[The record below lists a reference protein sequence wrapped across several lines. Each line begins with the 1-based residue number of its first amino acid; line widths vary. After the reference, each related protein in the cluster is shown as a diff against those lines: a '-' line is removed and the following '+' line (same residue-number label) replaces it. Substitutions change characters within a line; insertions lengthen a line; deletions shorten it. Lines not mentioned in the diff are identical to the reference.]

1 MSADQLTSPGNAMGT
16 VAYMSPEQALGKD
29 LDARTDIF
37 SFGAVLYEMA
47 SGALPFRA
55 DTTAGAFDA
64 ILNKPATPLS
74 RRNPETPPEL
84 ERIINK
90 ALEKDLE
97 LRYQS
102 AAEMRADF
110 KRLKRQTESGRSAA
124 GIAPPQATRKS
135 RPLYVLAA
143 ALVAIAALGAIA
155 FLAMRGSLPPPRMLS
170 ATQLTS
176 DNLPKDF
183 VATDGPRVYFI
194 ETINERA
201 VLSQVSAGG
210 GDISRIPTPFA
221 NSFVHDV
228 SPTRSELLVGSAN
241 GEDTFIN
248 TPETPEWIV
257 PVPAGSPRRLSDVVA
272 LAAAW
277 SRDGQQ
283 LAFSR
288 GKDIYLAQWDGT
300 QPHKLITTAGSP
312 VAVQFSPDGSR
323 LRFTTRD
330 SDLGGFRLWEVAVD
344 GTGLRPLLSD
354 KFHQDPGECCGRWSA
369 DGAYYFYVAARHGH
383 FEVWAI
389 RENTGWLHRAS
400 PDPQP
405 VTTGPLSYSS
415 PAPALTGNRLFV
427 VGEQQRAQL
436 QRFDSKSQQFVPFLE
451 GISAGEIDF
460 SRDGK
465 WLAYI
470 SYPDS
475 LLWRSRTDG
484 SDKLQLTSAPNQASM
499 PEWSPDGKQIAYLC
513 GIQQKAPGVCIVS
526 SEGGYVEQI
535 HPPGSRW
542 PDDPQWSPD
551 GKSLIMALYPV
562 GYLGKPQDFSVI
574 QYEVQSKNFTLLP
587 GSVGML
593 GPRWSPDGRYI
604 SFFSANTRKEML
616 LEVSTAK
623 WSELATGTVLQY
635 PNWSLDSKYAY
646 FEDLGPDGPEIDR
659 VSIATRKKE
668 RVVLLKGIAR
678 VNMPESALPWNGVA
692 PDGSP
697 LIMRDVGSRELYSLE
712 LQLP

>member
-1 MSADQLTSPGNAMGT
+1 
-16 VAYMSPEQALGKD
+16 
-29 LDARTDIF
+29 
-37 SFGAVLYEMA
+37 
-47 SGALPFRA
+47 
-55 DTTAGAFDA
+55 
-64 ILNKPATPLS
+64 
-74 RRNPETPPEL
+74 
-84 ERIINK
+84 
-90 ALEKDLE
+90 
-97 LRYQS
+97 
-102 AAEMRADF
+102 
-110 KRLKRQTESGRSAA
+110 
-124 GIAPPQATRKS
+124 
-135 RPLYVLAA
+135 
-143 ALVAIAALGAIA
+143 
-155 FLAMRGSLPPPRMLS
+155 
-170 ATQLTS
+170 
-176 DNLPKDF
+176 
-183 VATDGPRVYFI
+183 
-194 ETINERA
+194 
-201 VLSQVSAGG
+201 
-210 GDISRIPTPFA
+210 
-221 NSFVHDV
+221 
-228 SPTRSELLVGSAN
+228 
-241 GEDTFIN
+241 
-248 TPETPEWIV
+248 
-257 PVPAGSPRRLSDVVA
+257 
-272 LAAAW
+272 
-277 SRDGQQ
+277 
-283 LAFSR
+283 
-288 GKDIYLAQWDGT
+288 
-300 QPHKLITTAGSP
+300 
-312 VAVQFSPDGSR
+312 